1 MYIWYTDAT
10 KEILWKHTEAFVAEN
25 SFGVQEYNIKSMDIL
40 YNYMTSIEVVK
51 YRDCIID
58 MEYTVHGSKT
68 YFNFIRY
75 SPTLEHNLCNVEVS
89 TRQL

>member
-1 MYIWYTDAT
+1 MQLRRFSGNTQRLLSQNTHLD
-10 KEILWKHTEAFVAEN
+10 
-25 SFGVQEYNIKSMDIL
+25 VQEYNIKSMDIL

-51 YRDCIID
+51 YRDCILD